1 MAIEMSF
8 SKEQKKESLID
19 FVYNIIDSKI
29 QYLNYQTK
37 GITQPITTNNT
48 SDDSTIGEANSD
60 SFSLEEA
67 EKLFLQFEVQSKQ
80 IKRLL
85 LLRKL
90 LNCQN
95 SIVALALLT
104 DNVLF
109 EFEEHEITYI
119 LESVSYTHLTLPTIY
134 SV

>member
-8 SKEQKKESLID
+8 SKEDQKIESLLD

-37 GITQPITTNNT
+37 GITKPITIDNT
-48 SDDSTIGEANSD
+48 SDNSIIGEANSD

-85 LLRKL
+85 YLRKL
-90 LNCQN
+90 LNCEN

-104 DNVLF
+104 DNILF
-109 EFEEHEITYI
+109 VFEEHEIAYI
-119 LESVSYTHLTLPTIY
+119 LDFQTKQRAA
-134 SV
+134 

>member
-8 SKEQKKESLID
+8 SKEEQKKESLID

-37 GITQPITTNNT
+37 GITKPII
-48 SDDSTIGEANSD
+48 SDSILDNSIVGEANSD

-85 LLRKL
+85 LIRKL

-104 DNVLF
+104 DNILF
-109 EFEEHEITYI
+109 EFEEHEIAYI
-119 LESVSYTHLTLPTIY
+119 LDFQAKQIAA
-134 SV
+134 

>member
-8 SKEQKKESLID
+8 SKEEQKIESLID

-37 GITQPITTNNT
+37 GIIKPIDNSN
-48 SDDSTIGEANSD
+48 SILGEANSD

-85 LLRKL
+85 YLRKL
-90 LNCQN
+90 LNCKN
-95 SIVALALLT
+95 SIVALSLLT
-104 DNVLF
+104 YNILF
-109 EFEEHEITYI
+109 VFEEHEIAYI
-119 LESVSYTHLTLPTIY
+119 LDFQTKQKAA
-134 SV
+134 